1 MQIIELKGHTEF
13 KQWSFISEMEWAAL
27 IAFFAILNT

>member
-13 KQWSFISEMEWAAL
+13 KQWSFISEIEWAAL
-27 IAFFAILNT
+27 SAYFWILNT